1 MVLEME
7 RVDTTDCPVQQADTL
22 GQTLYF
28 NVFMGWL
35 KIVPFPVSGGEDL
48 LVPPPDESSRGEG
61 YFALDYQPWVGGDGG
76 SGHGGVEVDAGDG
89 EEGAGSVDK
98 TRAGVE
104 NSKAGSWK
112 QIFC

>member
-1 MVLEME
+1 M
-7 RVDTTDCPVQQADTL
+7 
-22 GQTLYF
+22 
-28 NVFMGWL
+28 
-35 KIVPFPVSGGEDL
+35 
-48 LVPPPDESSRGEG
+48 
-61 YFALDYQPWVGGDGG
+61 GGDGD